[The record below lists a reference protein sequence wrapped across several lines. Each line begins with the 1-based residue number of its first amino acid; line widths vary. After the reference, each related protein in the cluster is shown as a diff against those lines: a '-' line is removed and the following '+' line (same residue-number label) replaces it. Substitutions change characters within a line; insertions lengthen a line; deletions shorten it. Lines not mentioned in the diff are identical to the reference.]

1 MKKLCVLLVAL
12 MVALTG
18 TAFAGGLGGLGGG
31 TSGGGLIG
39 LTGTT
44 TLLPDPCLVFAD
56 DDHDMVGKLY
66 QADYQFS
73 ADYLCDAYVYPYLG
87 RSFVAEYTI
96 LLKDF
101 GYTITETKVDGV
113 NGYSIQ
119 RGDGLEALLVL
130 NFDGQTLFLV
140 EKGMDFVLTNV
151 MSCVYNG
158 SQTEGYLWSKSTPSK
173 YVLSNSWG
181 MSFQGVNAK
190 FDKLDFDVP
199 DYAQAGDAYEILS
212 TRDAYEDLK
221 LTMWPKTGNP
231 VTLLHDDITFRR
243 PDKIKTADDFY
254 ILEVT
259 RLEETKAGTLLVG
272 TFEGSF
278 DGGKYKFEDGHFSAM
293 INDR

>member
-1 MKKLCVLLVAL
+1 MKKLCVLLLAL

-31 TSGGGLIG
+31 TSGGGLNG

-56 DDHDMVGKLY
+56 EDHDMVGKLY

-151 MSCVYNG
+151 MTCVYNG
-158 SQTEGYLWSKSTPSK
+158 SQTEGYLWLKSTPSR
-173 YVLSNSWG
+173 YVLNNSWG
-181 MSFQGVNAK
+181 MTFKGVNAK
-190 FDKLDFDVP
+190 FDRLQFDIP
-199 DYAQAGDAYEILS
+199 DYAQAGDVYEILS

-231 VTLLHDDITFRR
+231 VTLLYDNASWRQDEINSNEDHVTF
-243 PDKIKTADDFY
+243 T
-254 ILEVT
+254 VT
-259 RLEETKAGTLLVG
+259 RLEKTELGTLLVG

-278 DGGKYKFEDGHFSAM
+278 DGGKYEFEDGHFSAM